1 MQKRLIFIFLGFTLL
16 SSCKIGTDKVPVITL
31 NLLEQVNKYND
42 STFVSYGIIKKIPE
56 NDSYVVCDYGNRLIG
71 ILNLKKNNL
80 EIIGVQGRGP
90 EEYPSLVSDIYA
102 DTSKIYMIGMP
113 SLFFEYDLSKKERKV
128 ISLNKIQGQLLM
140 SNLTYIDSNIV
151 GQTPTFNN
159 HLFIKYNVYSD
170 STTLFGMRKEEN
182 QEEYYLD
189 VYMED
194 RIVTVSKF
202 SKKPTLNIYDLNSGS
217 LLSSCLIPMSENIKR
232 ILQTAPKA
240 PTFDGIVVQDN
251 RVFIAFN
258 GVGMVTGE
266 ISRNNT
272 IKKWTFLDY
281 PKNITDNVILKNFIV
296 DGEKLI
302 LFNYENPF

>member
-1 MQKRLIFIFLGFTLL
+1 
-16 SSCKIGTDKVPVITL
+16 
-31 NLLEQVNKYND
+31 
-42 STFVSYGIIKKIPE
+42 
-56 NDSYVVCDYGNRLIG
+56 
-71 ILNLKKNNL
+71 
-80 EIIGVQGRGP
+80 
-90 EEYPSLVSDIYA
+90 
-102 DTSKIYMIGMP
+102 MIGMP

-302 LFNYENPF
+302 LFNYGNIKVYENPF